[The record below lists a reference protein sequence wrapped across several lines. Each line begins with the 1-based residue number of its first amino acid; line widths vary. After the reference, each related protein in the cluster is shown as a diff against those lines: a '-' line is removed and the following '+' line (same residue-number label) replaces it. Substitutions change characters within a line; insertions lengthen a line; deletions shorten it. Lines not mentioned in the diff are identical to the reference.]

1 MHSIRESADSE
12 EKPVLPGSVEG
23 NVRCDQRGD
32 AEIGG
37 LFAVQDRRLQF
48 GRQKVTRPF
57 EDRGAGELG
66 AGEPGA
72 PPWANDPP
80 DRLLI
85 FVDR

>member
-12 EKPVLPGSVEG
+12 EKPVLPGPVEG
-23 NVRCDQRGD
+23 NVRCGQLGD

-57 EDRGAGELG
+57 EDRGAGE
-66 AGEPGA
+66 PGA
-72 PPWANDPP
+72 PPWANDLP